1 MASIKFVEGFQ
12 QTLNSDYIN
21 TLKEIPSW
29 RNKLSK
35 ALEKY
40 VEQLPS
46 LSRKPYQNVMKVLF
60 QLDTYDQVSPSLY
73 HHNAILEQILILF
86 HIILETDGD
95 FAVNNTNAK
104 SSIYKLNNN
113 SSGNLL
119 SKAKKH
125 SFSYPDCALMFKVF
139 NTNFLRKFCI
149 EERDLDYCKEINKI
163 LTILARFIEKDNIN
177 DIVFKCIF
185 ANARAFVIESYEE
198 DDDVAEQISINKNLL
213 NKLITTLIDHNEIKT
228 ALKVLVEAKIDL
240 NKDKREFIKKQVIG
254 CKEKSFDINVFNFM
268 KRCKYNHL
276 FEDIITKSILENR
289 LLNYIIWFN
298 NDMFKQINFERLN
311 LIFEMLSYLKNTEDF
326 DTSIKNGLKL
336 LKASFEHYLKA
347 NEQISKTSS
356 CKLIDLIISEISI
369 IEKEPM
375 FDDLQQSNENEYIEP
390 DYTLWSQR
398 WESAILERL
407 STSKDEEFIQWVS
420 NNTDLITT
428 TDKNFQSEFD
438 YYIFKKFKKQVPT
451 KTSSLN
457 LKTFTL
463 AKDIKKRLVIHN
475 MGMLLATELFEIK
488 YLINEQA
495 KTINFIVKYKL
506 NDDSIDKNMLDFSCR
521 DDSGLLHTIDVNSVK
536 ILRVQDWSKYLD
548 HKTTL
553 RFKIL
558 MNSGKKYVFDVE
570 FYLYLN
576 KLFTKHEDLDLESF
590 ECEWNHQSNKMAQK
604 IDINYDKFVIHL
616 SKLKKY
622 NVQVLNKS
630 NDCFYVAASLQTIDL
645 QQVDILSVMKL
656 NNQLSWDIELTN
668 NIADTTVSEIINK
681 SFIEIFKNI

>member
-1 MASIKFVEGFQ
+1 
-12 QTLNSDYIN
+12 
-21 TLKEIPSW
+21 
-29 RNKLSK
+29 
-35 ALEKY
+35 
-40 VEQLPS
+40 
-46 LSRKPYQNVMKVLF
+46 
-60 QLDTYDQVSPSLY
+60 
-73 HHNAILEQILILF
+73 
-86 HIILETDGD
+86 
-95 FAVNNTNAK
+95 
-104 SSIYKLNNN
+104 
-113 SSGNLL
+113 
-119 SKAKKH
+119 
-125 SFSYPDCALMFKVF
+125 
-139 NTNFLRKFCI
+139 
-149 EERDLDYCKEINKI
+149 
-163 LTILARFIEKDNIN
+163 
-177 DIVFKCIF
+177 
-185 ANARAFVIESYEE
+185 
-198 DDDVAEQISINKNLL
+198 
-213 NKLITTLIDHNEIKT
+213 
-228 ALKVLVEAKIDL
+228 
-240 NKDKREFIKKQVIG
+240 
-254 CKEKSFDINVFNFM
+254 
-268 KRCKYNHL
+268 
-276 FEDIITKSILENR
+276 
-289 LLNYIIWFN
+289 
-298 NDMFKQINFERLN
+298 
-311 LIFEMLSYLKNTEDF
+311 
-326 DTSIKNGLKL
+326 
-336 LKASFEHYLKA
+336 
-347 NEQISKTSS
+347 
-356 CKLIDLIISEISI
+356 
-369 IEKEPM
+369 
-375 FDDLQQSNENEYIEP
+375 
-390 DYTLWSQR
+390 
-398 WESAILERL
+398 
-407 STSKDEEFIQWVS
+407 
-420 NNTDLITT
+420 
-428 TDKNFQSEFD
+428 
-438 YYIFKKFKKQVPT
+438 
-451 KTSSLN
+451 
-457 LKTFTL
+457 
-463 AKDIKKRLVIHN
+463 